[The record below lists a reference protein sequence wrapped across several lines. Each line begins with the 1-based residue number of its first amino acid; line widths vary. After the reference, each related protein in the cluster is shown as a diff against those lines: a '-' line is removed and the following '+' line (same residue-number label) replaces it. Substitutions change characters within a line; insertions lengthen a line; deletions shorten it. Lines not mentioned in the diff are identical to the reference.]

1 MLVVLTTT
9 SVGKGESL
17 AERLVENKLAQGV
30 IAAVTELGVRVPI
43 VTQAQLGGPPTV
55 TYVDAFLRLTV
66 VPQITSVYFW
76 KGKVQKENEQLLL
89 IKTTE
94 DKYSELE
101 KFIAESHSYEVPEI
115 VAIRSENVS
124 GPYQAW
130 VEEYLL
136 YKS

>member
-17 AERLVENKLAQGV
+17 AERLVENKLAACVQ
-30 IAAVTELGVRVPI
+30 I
-43 VTQAQLGGPPTV
+43 
-55 TYVDAFLRLTV
+55 